1 MDPLLRD
8 FLDDSAGNLGAL
20 DHVLLRLAA
29 EPQRVELLAAIFRV
43 FHTIK
48 GTCGFLGLER
58 LGQLAHA
65 AENVLERLRDG
76 TIPVTPAAVALVGE
90 YVDRMRLLVTATAA
104 HGIEPDL
111 DAGVLSSHLARTGAE
126 GMPEMPSIR
135 VPVEQVD
142 ALAAA
147 LSDAFG
153 ARAGLATLGDAPD
166 LARLDAALTALR
178 LGLGRLRMAPLG
190 IAWIGLHRLVRDL
203 SASLGKRIELS
214 LAGAEIEVARR
225 TVELLK
231 DPTIHIVRN
240 AADHGLEG
248 PAERL
253 AAGKP
258 ETGRIAVRAERRDG
272 RLEIE
277 ISDDGRGLPLARI
290 RERGVAA
297 GLVPADR
304 ADAMDDAAVAR
315 LIFEPGLTTALRVTE
330 VSGRGIG
337 LDAARSAVEAL
348 GGTIAVRS
356 VVGGGAI
363 FSLSIPEA
371 PAAVADGLQ
380 GRTTRLLLVDDRG
393 GSRDLVEPLLAA
405 AGYEISTAADN
416 AAVAAL
422 GAAGRGFDVVL
433 VDPWMSGLDLGDLA
447 RRLASD
453 PGLCGAPVLALLPDQ
468 ARKPPPILGAAA
480 SVARS
485 DSVALL
491 SRVAEL
497 SGRRAA
503 GR

>member
-8 FLDDSAGNLGAL
+8 FLDDSAENLGAL
-20 DHVLLRLAA
+20 DQVLLRLAA
-29 EPQRVELLAAIFRV
+29 EPQRAEQLAAIFRV

-76 TIPVTPAAVALVGE
+76 TIPVTPAAIALVGE
-90 YVDRMRLLVTATAA
+90 YVDRMRLLVAATAA
-104 HGIEPDL
+104 RGIEPDL
-111 DAGVLSSHLARTGAE
+111 DAGTLAPRLARPGADAV
-126 GMPEMPSIR
+126 PEIRTVR
-135 VPVEQVD
+135 VPVEQVEGLSVALAE
-142 ALAAA
+142 ALAA
-147 LSDAFG
+147 
-153 ARAGLATLGDAPD
+153 RADLAAPDDAPVH
-166 LARLDAALTALR
+166 ARLDRALAALR
-178 LGLGRLRMAPLG
+178 RGLERLRMAPLG

-214 LAGAEIEVARR
+214 LTGAEIDVDRR
-225 TVELLK
+225 TVEILK
-231 DPTIHIVRN
+231 DPMIHIVRN

-258 ETGRIAVRAERRDG
+258 ATGRIAVRAGRRDG

-290 RERGVAA
+290 RERAIAA
-297 GLVPADR
+297 GLVAADR
-304 ADAMDDAAVAR
+304 AQAMDEAAVAR
-315 LIFEPGLTTALRVTE
+315 MIFEPGLTTALRVTE

-348 GGTIAVRS
+348 GGAIAVRS
-356 VVGGGAI
+356 VAGAGAT
-363 FSLSIPEA
+363 FTLSIPDA
-371 PAAVADGLQ
+371 PANVPDGLQ
-380 GRTTRLLLVDDRG
+380 GRIARLLLVDDRG

-405 AGYEISTAADN
+405 AGYEISTVAGD
-416 AAVAAL
+416 AAVSEL
-422 GAAGRGFDVVL
+422 GIAGHGFDLVL
-433 VDPWMSGLDLGDLA
+433 VDPSMSGLDLADLV
-447 RRLASD
+447 RRLKSD
-453 PGLCGAPVLALLPDQ
+453 PGLCGAPVLALLSDG
-468 ARKPPPILGAAA
+468 AGTPPAILGAAA
-480 SVARS
+480 SVVRS

-497 SGRRAA
+497 SGRRAG